1 MEKRKNN
8 KKKYLALLLAL
19 FVCAGGTM
27 AWLTSESELKNQFTI
42 GQITPV
48 DPDENAPGGDDEKPI
63 PNEDKKDP
71 TKLNG
76 NLYEPSWDEDNAKI
90 YPDATIAKDPYVG
103 IGPKSEASYVYIYVG
118 NHMNNVYFYIGE
130 EWEAVSGNAYD
141 AVEGTYTGGLFRY
154 KEILNPSDEKN
165 VWTNTPLFQNVIA
178 SSDASYKDLTGTETG
193 ATQEAAANS
202 IDVKAYVHQAKD
214 GKGQSIDRVVV
225 DAAAKKAFGI
235 GQ

>member
-27 AWLTSESELKNQFTI
+27 AWLTSESELTNQFTI

-48 DPDENAPGGDDEKPI
+48 DPDKNAPGGNGEDQI
-63 PNEDKKDP
+63 PDTDQDGTNGRLK
-71 TKLNG
+71 G
-76 NLYEPSWDEDNAKI
+76 NLYEPHWDQNSRI
-90 YPDATIAKDPYVG
+90 YPDATIVKDPYVG

-118 NHMNNVYFYIGE
+118 NHMDNVYFKINDG
-130 EWEAVSGNAYD
+130 WEAVSGNVYD
-141 AVEGTYTGGLFRY
+141 EEDETYTGGLFRY
-154 KEILNPSDEKN
+154 NEILEPSDEKN
-165 VWTNTPLFQNVIA
+165 VWTNTSLFQNVIA
-178 SSDASYKDLTGTETG
+178 SSDASYEDLTGTKTG
-193 ATQEAAANS
+193 ATQEVATNT

-214 GKGQSIDRVVV
+214 GKGQSIDRGVV

-235 GQ
+235 VQ